1 MIELIVSDMMC
12 GGCAATVQRAVATVD
27 GEGGA
32 EIDVAGGW
40 VRIATRKPAARFVS
54 AIAEAGFTPLGWW
67 DGSPAPLDLPKVGR
81 STMES

>member
-12 GGCAATVQRAVATVD
+12 GGCAATVQRAVAAVD
-27 GEGGA
+27 REGGA

-54 AIAEAGFTPLGWW
+54 AIAEAGFTPIVWW
-67 DGSPAPLDLPKVGR
+67 DGSAAPCLEPRLRRGL
-81 STMES
+81 